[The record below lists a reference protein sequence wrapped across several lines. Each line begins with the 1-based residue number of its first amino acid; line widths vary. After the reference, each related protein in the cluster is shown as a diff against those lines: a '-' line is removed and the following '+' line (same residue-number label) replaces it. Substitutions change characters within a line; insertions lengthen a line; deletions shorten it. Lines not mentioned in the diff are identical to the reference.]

1 LGEFDG
7 QRITAG
13 YQLTIHPLP
22 FNNFHLAY
30 LPKSLVPSPEIFASL
45 KEIGRQ
51 YNCIFVKIEPN
62 ALPEEKAIKLLNDN
76 CFLGRPLFTKY
87 TFQIDLNLSEEQLL
101 TNMKEKTRY
110 NLRLAQKHG
119 VVIHEDNSPQAFAA
133 YLRLTQETTKRQRFF
148 AHSPRYHQL
157 MWETLQPPGL
167 AHLLTATYQGKILV
181 TWILFLFNNILYY
194 PYGASS
200 DENRET
206 MASNL
211 MMWEAIRWGKAN
223 NAKIFDLWGAL
234 GPNPN
239 RRDPWYGFHR
249 FKEGYGG
256 KLVEFVGT
264 YDFVIDN
271 RFYSFYNTLDKARWK
286 FLRFKSWLL
295 S

>member
-1 LGEFDG
+1 
-7 QRITAG
+7 
-13 YQLTIHPLP
+13 
-22 FNNFHLAY
+22 
-30 LPKSLVPSPEIFASL
+30 
-45 KEIGRQ
+45 
-51 YNCIFVKIEPN
+51 
-62 ALPEEKAIKLLNDN
+62 
-76 CFLGRPLFTKY
+76 
-87 TFQIDLNLSEEQLL
+87 
-101 TNMKEKTRY
+101 
-110 NLRLAQKHG
+110 
-119 VVIHEDNSPQAFAA
+119 
-133 YLRLTQETTKRQRFF
+133 
-148 AHSPRYHQL
+148 